1 MTSVSIATTTPPQQ
15 PPQIV
20 VQGSSSSMQPFHFH
34 KSGFY
39 DENMTSEFKTVILY
53 WPSHQSLSLKIIETQ
68 HSTRNKKHL
77 IHFLSEFMFQSTLDW
92 RIQKCGRRHI
102 ECSRFQVHHCWKH
115 EVVSVVQHEHEDIRD
130 FFLVFLHHLT
140 FPLFFFPPSV
150 WQRPFKCFNT
160 F

>member
-1 MTSVSIATTTPPQQ
+1 MTSVSIATTTPPNNYLRSWSRDPVPRCNRSTFINQVFMMKIWQ
-15 PPQIV
+15 VNSKP
-20 VQGSSSSMQPFHFH
+20 SSFIDHH
-34 KSGFY
+34 
-39 DENMTSEFKTVILY
+39 I
-53 WPSHQSLSLKIIETQ
+53 SLSLKIIETQ

-92 RIQKCGRRHI
+92 RIQKCGRRHT